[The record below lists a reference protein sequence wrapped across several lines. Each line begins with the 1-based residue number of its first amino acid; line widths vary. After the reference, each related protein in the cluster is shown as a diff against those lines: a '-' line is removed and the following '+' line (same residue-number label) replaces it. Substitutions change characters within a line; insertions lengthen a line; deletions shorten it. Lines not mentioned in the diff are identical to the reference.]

1 MTFTEIFKR
10 SLKYWPTEIDISDGI
25 DIDSDSGNFR
35 ILSNFWDKAEKDS
48 ETESENIKLMIWATF
63 CGLHKLATIRFQDNK
78 MRINIDDIDLK
89 YVSEKFEES
98 LFDDENNRVAKYRK
112 GYINDL

>member
-1 MTFTEIFKR
+1 MTFTEIFKS

-25 DIDSDSGNFR
+25 DVDSDNGNFR

-48 ETESENIKLMIWATF
+48 ETESENIQLMIWATF
-63 CGLHKLATIRFQDNK
+63 CGLHKLARIRFQDNE

-98 LFDDENNRVAKYRK
+98 LFDSENNRVVNYRK